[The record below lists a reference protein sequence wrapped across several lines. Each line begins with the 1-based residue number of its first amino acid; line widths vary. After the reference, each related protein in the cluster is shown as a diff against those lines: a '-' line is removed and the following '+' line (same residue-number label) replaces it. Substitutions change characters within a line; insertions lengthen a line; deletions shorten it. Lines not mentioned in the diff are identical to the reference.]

1 MYHRNYTFHLQT
13 AEIDYF
19 YKPKNNCHNFYDFMQ
34 KRRKSKGQKGIW
46 LVKVKSPVR
55 SKNVTLR
62 KRLLNTLLKVVA
74 KQILNCSIKAI
85 PSLYIY
91 TKKFPYKRHTITFS
105 SGKG

>member
-1 MYHRNYTFHLQT
+1 MTSC
-13 AEIDYF
+13 
-19 YKPKNNCHNFYDFMQ
+19 K
-34 KRRKSKGQKGIW
+34 KRGEKGAKGNW
-46 LVKVKSPVR
+46 LFKVECPIR
-55 SKNVTLR
+55 SKNITLR